1 MKYSRVIVRVNGKR
15 ARKTIRFD
23 VSNNSSGNE
32 SQDSQ
37 NWEGTGDLRREGS
50 MEGVDHSSFVV
61 AGTNGYRQRNTHIS
75 IEVIAVN
82 LIQNYFMQFVQS
94 AFQNNNRAVRP
105 LNPPRR
111 RRRRSAKFCR
121 KVRGRQQKDSTTF
134 AIWKEHTSVN
144 PQQVIY
150 PPPLPATTSLSHH
163 KTRDQLIFENVYERR
178 EKDKAKVKVAK
189 EKAKKERQCSLK
201 NKQASKVHDLCATL
215 RAARS
220 QLRESKKE
228 GVEQGKKI
236 ESMAKE
242 LSVMNQVWTDK
253 IDNVA
258 AVSDAKL
265 TMELSKLEDKYDEAT
280 EKKMKVCHY
289 IYSALLFHLHHCLS
303 ISSFISFIL

>member
-1 MKYSRVIVRVNGKR
+1 MIDLTISLGGGSQ
-15 ARKTIRFD
+15 KT
-23 VSNNSSGNE
+23 SNH
-32 SQDSQ
+32 
-37 NWEGTGDLRREGS
+37 EGTGDLRWEGLE
-50 MEGVDHSSFVV
+50 EGNASCQI
-61 AGTNGYRQRNTHIS
+61 NPHIS
-75 IEVIAVN
+75 IGVSAVD

-144 PQQVIY
+144 PQQVISS
-150 PPPLPATTSLSHH
+150 PPLPATTSLSHH

-242 LSVMNQVWTDK
+242 LSVMNQPPTLSMVLSANAIHGIIRHRFSQQHPPSPSLAEESTLP
-253 IDNVA
+253 ILSGVHFACGSYVYFSISTSN
-258 AVSDAKL
+258 KL
-265 TMELSKLEDKYDEAT
+265 I
-280 EKKMKVCHY
+280 V
-289 IYSALLFHLHHCLS
+289 LFTCLS
-303 ISSFISFIL
+303 PLLPYP